1 MNEIAWEQSTLLSH
15 SSYIKNSRQLID
27 IHHSIKI
34 IKSLCWVLQ
43 FSGETN
49 FGTAHESFVS
59 AFGRWLPGAVIR
71 PKWRLDSNSYGKHA
85 GQPLL
90 FWNVDS
96 SSVTYARHQNNADDA
111 MTSMDDPQCYTIHF
125 QSCANFNISHCSFY
139 NYLLICFGFNLVVV
153 VVDVVFVIA
162 PSHQHHRHFSRPL
175 RASTKDGQK
184 QCRLPFM
191 YCLPSHLMH
200 SPSDQTHSQQ
210 FSIFSHSLNAHSV
223 RCTFIQHQIL
233 WPIQFFFS
241 LVFLL
246 STAKIPL

>member
-1 MNEIAWEQSTLLSH
+1 MNRSCRRFVDGCLALSFD
-15 SSYIKNSRQLID
+15 RID
-27 IHHSIKI
+27 
-34 IKSLCWVLQ
+34 
-43 FSGETN
+43 G
-49 FGTAHESFVS
+49 
-59 AFGRWLPGAVIR
+59 
-71 PKWRLDSNSYGKHA
+71 SNNYGKHA
-85 GQPLL
+85 
-90 FWNVDS
+90 VSRCSSDS

-111 MTSMDDPQCYTIHF
+111 MTSMDGPQCYTIHF

-162 PSHQHHRHFSRPL
+162 PSHQHHHHSNRPL
-175 RASTKDGQK
+175 RASTIDGQK

-200 SPSDQTHSQQ
+200 SPRDQATHSQQ
-210 FSIFSHSLNAHSV
+210 FSIFSHSLIAHSV
-223 RCTFIQHQIL
+223 RCTFSQHQIL
-233 WPIQFFFS
+233 CPIQFFFS